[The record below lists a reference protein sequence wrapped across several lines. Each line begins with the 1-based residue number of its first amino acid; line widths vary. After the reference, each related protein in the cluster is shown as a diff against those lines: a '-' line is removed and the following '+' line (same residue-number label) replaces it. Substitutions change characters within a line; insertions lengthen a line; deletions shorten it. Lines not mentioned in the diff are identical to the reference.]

1 MVKIIIYTVC
11 FLLLIL
17 MFLFQDAFNKPIYNS
32 VLDTYEEDEYGKS
45 ISRFFITLMII
56 LAFFMGLFMDV

>member
-1 MVKIIIYTVC
+1 
-11 FLLLIL
+11 